1 MPPYFF
7 YFWYWQKKKSV
18 VLCNHKRNTAL
29 WKEEQSMGKIKE
41 DIEILLAST
50 IVLAFPI
57 VLGILIQLM

>member
-1 MPPYFF
+1 
-7 YFWYWQKKKSV
+7 
-18 VLCNHKRNTAL
+18 
-29 WKEEQSMGKIKE
+29 MGKIKE